1 VNAGTEDS
9 ANTEALGELVVEA
22 VDEVEGVE
30 TTLSTN
36 GVLGTAL
43 GEIVETEAASN
54 MKEFEV
60 LRRANKAFCLTSKSF
75 RNSTLSPPVLAEDSG
90 T

>member
-1 VNAGTEDS
+1 MNTGTEDA
-9 ANTEALGELVVEA
+9 ANTEVLGELGVEA
-22 VDEVEGVE
+22 GDEVEGVE

-54 MKEFEV
+54 MKEFKV
-60 LRRANKAFCLTSKSF
+60 LGRANKALCLTLKSF
-75 RNSTLSPPVLAEDSG
+75 
-90 T
+90 